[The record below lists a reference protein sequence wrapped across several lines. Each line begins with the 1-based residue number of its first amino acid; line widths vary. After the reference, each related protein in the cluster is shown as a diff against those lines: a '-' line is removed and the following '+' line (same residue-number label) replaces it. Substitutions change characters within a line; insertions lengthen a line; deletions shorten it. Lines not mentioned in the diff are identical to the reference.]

1 MDSNVEEPVIDF
13 VTEETDPKIV
23 NQEIREQLNQT
34 TSLMQRYF
42 NYRYNLLIYS
52 LIKNNFVTVGDL
64 EKATGF
70 TRQWIY
76 KIIDAFDKKLQ
87 EKNG

>member
-1 MDSNVEEPVIDF
+1 MNGEEEQVVDF
-13 VTEETDPKIV
+13 VTDETDPKIV
-23 NQEIREQLNQT
+23 NQEIRDQLNQV
-34 TSLMQRYF
+34 TSLTQRYF
-42 NYRYNLLIYS
+42 NYRYNLLIYI
-52 LIKNNFVTVGDL
+52 LVKNNFATTNNL

-76 KIIDAFDKKLQ
+76 QIIDAFDKKLE